1 MYHRFLYSGY
11 VKGVTAFCLALL
23 LGLTAFFLSQGS
35 VYSYVWAF
43 LTVSLGIVHPFLRSP
58 RAVESSKIGIILY
71 RHLGKKE
78 FPATEYEISECTE
91 DWPLYEVRLW
101 ASGGYFGFW
110 GLFYTPRLGRF
121 YLYQTD
127 TRSKHYMKLRHRHT
141 GRLYLIALSVS
152 KPST

>member
-1 MYHRFLYSGY
+1 MYKFRYSGF
-11 VKGVTAFCLALL
+11 VKGATAFCLILQIGLVVYLL
-23 LGLTAFFLSQGS
+23 CQGEA
-35 VYSYVWAF
+35 YSYVWAF
-43 LTVSLGIVHPFLRSP
+43 LTLTLGIMYPFLRSP
-58 RAVESSKIGIILY
+58 KAMFRDEAGVILY
-71 RHLGKKE
+71 RQLGKKV

-127 TRSKHYMKLRHRHT
+127 TRSKRYMRLRHRRT